1 MKIGATQRL
10 ARFALDLSHR
20 QIPPEVIERAKD
32 CILDTIA
39 VSLYG
44 ATKPWSRSVIEL
56 IRDGGINGRSTVFGE
71 GWKAR
76 AAQATLANGVMAHA
90 FELDNVRQPGA
101 GVHPGATAFLPALAV
116 AEETNADGRALLGA
130 FVAGCEVMSRIG
142 VAAGNSL
149 ERRGFHAPGLTGPF
163 GSAVAVGRLL
173 GLNQRQMV
181 NAMGIA
187 GSYSGGLLEF
197 SRSQDGA
204 MVKRLHLG
212 KAAEGGVTAAL
223 LASRGFAGPETVL
236 EGKFGFCR
244 TFSDSPKLSRLT
256 HRLGQDFE
264 TLNICI
270 KRCACHINAHAP
282 IEALQR
288 LREKIRFELD
298 DIQEIVVAGIEKLVT
313 HHAIYDPKNVM
324 AAQYSIPFCIAL
336 SLYFDPADPGSF
348 DDKRLKDKKVLAMM
362 RKVRLKVDPEI
373 EKKGWDRAAR
383 VTVLVAKRQRHSE
396 LVVHFKGTPRNPLSR
411 SEVENKARKL
421 TRTILSEPRLER
433 LVEVVRRL
441 ETTENLSTL
450 GDLMR
455 REQ

>member
-1 MKIGATQRL
+1 MKTGATQRL
-10 ARFALDLSHR
+10 ARFALDLSPR
-20 QIPPEVIERAKD
+20 QIPPEAIDRAKD

-44 ATKPWSRSVIEL
+44 ATKPWSRTVVEL
-56 IRDGGINGRSTVFGE
+56 IQDAGINGRSTVFGE
-71 GWKAR
+71 RWTAR

-101 GVHPGATAFLPALAV
+101 GVHPGATAFVPALAV
-116 AEETNADGRALLGA
+116 GEERRADGKALLSA

-149 ERRGFHAPGLTGPF
+149 EKRGFHAPGLTGTF
-163 GSAVAVGRLL
+163 GSAVAAGRLL
-173 GLNQRQMV
+173 GLNERQMI

-223 LASRGFAGPETVL
+223 LAEKGFAGPESVL

-256 HRLGQDFE
+256 HRLGRDFE

-288 LREKIRFELD
+288 LREKVGFEPQD
-298 DIQEIVVAGIEKLVT
+298 VQEIVVGGIEKLVT
-313 HHAIYDPKNVM
+313 HHAIYHPNDLM
-324 AAQYSIPFCIAL
+324 SAQYSIPFCIAL
-336 SLYFDPADPGSF
+336 SLYFDPTDPACF
-348 DDKRLKDKKVLAMM
+348 EEKKLRDKKILAMM
-362 RKVRLKVDPEI
+362 RKVRLKVDSEV
-373 EKKGWDRAAR
+373 EQKRWDRAAR
-383 VTVLVAKRQRHSE
+383 VTVRVGEKQRHSQ
-396 LVVHFKGTPRNPLSR
+396 LVVHFKGTPQNPLSP
-411 SEVENKARKL
+411 SEVEAKARKL
-421 TRTILSEPRLER
+421 TRAIMSEPRLER
-433 LVEVVRRL
+433 LVDSVRHL
-441 ETTENLSTL
+441 EMIEDLSSFGNLV
-450 GDLMR
+450 R
-455 REQ
+455 CE